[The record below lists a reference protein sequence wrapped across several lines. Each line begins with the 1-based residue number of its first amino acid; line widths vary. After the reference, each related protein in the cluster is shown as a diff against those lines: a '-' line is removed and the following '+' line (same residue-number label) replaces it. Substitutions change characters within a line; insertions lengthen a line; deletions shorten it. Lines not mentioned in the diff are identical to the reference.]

1 VQDRPVETGQLGEG
15 GVGVERVPVA
25 REAVEQRLVLADRP
39 LDRTVGGPVR
49 RGEPVGGA
57 AFAAEAALAAYE
69 DLGVVGPQR
78 PVVVARLV
86 RSTMTAAL
94 PLSYTA
100 ATFEVCTA
108 RPVTGIGRW
117 TRTDCPPCRTAA
129 RSTSIPCTPVPP
141 KAAVPA
147 PATVAKLG
155 STWSRGSR
163 V

>member
-1 VQDRPVETGQLGEG
+1 M
-15 GVGVERVPVA
+15 ERVPVP
-25 REAVEQRLVLADRP
+25 REPVEQRLVLADGP
-39 LDRTVGGPVR
+39 LDGAVGGPIR

-57 AFAAEAALAAYE
+57 AFATEAALPRTKIWAS
-69 DLGVVGPQR
+69 LVHSGPS
-78 PVVVARLV
+78 PSLASV

-108 RPVTGIGRW
+108 LPVTGIGRW

-129 RSTSIPCTPVPP
+129 RSTSMPCAPIPP

-155 STWSRGSR
+155 STWSRDSR